1 MKQLNIN
8 EINSIPFIDRG
19 KANEIALAALNE
31 DYDLEP
37 LLGFLPFFDSDIS
50 NNIIRKSLEQN
61 ANIEVLL
68 MAINPFTDRAINDIV
83 THRAMNNAISVE
95 AIVGKV
101 FPFVSFDVANRVAEY
116 AIKNKC
122 NSESL
127 INAAL
132 PFISKAMADKVVLYA
147 IEKKTNPEVLSTKV
161 FPFVSGHIRD
171 NLNEYIRKSGYEI
184 EHNDSCFNLTELNEL
199 SPSQKLEKIFR
210 ESGIALNIENPNED
224 LSLDSLHYISII
236 CEIENE
242 FDVEIPN
249 EVFSENKISSFNDFL
264 QLLTSLKED

>member
-1 MKQLNIN
+1 M
-8 EINSIPFIDRG
+8 
-19 KANEIALAALNE
+19 AALNE
-31 DYDLEP
+31 GYDLEP
-37 LLGFLPFFDSDIS
+37 ILVFLPFFDSDIS
-50 NNIIRKSLEQN
+50 NNIFRKSLEQN

-68 MAINPFTDRAINDIV
+68 MAINPFTDKTINDIV
-83 THRAMNNAISVE
+83 THKAMDNAISVE

-101 FPFVSFDVANRVAEY
+101 FPFVSFDVANKVVEY
-116 AIKNKC
+116 AIKNNC

-147 IEKKTNPEVLSTKV
+147 VEKKTNPEVLSTKA
-161 FPFVSGHIRD
+161 FPFVSKYVRD
-171 NLNEYIRKSGYEI
+171 NLNDYIRKSGYEI
-184 EHNDSCFNLTELNEL
+184 EHNDCWFNVTETNEL
-199 SPSQKLEKIFR
+199 TPVQKLEKIFW
-210 ESGIALNIENPNED
+210 ESGIALNVENLDED
-224 LSLDSLHYISII
+224 LCLDSLHYISII

-242 FDVEIPN
+242 FDAEIPN